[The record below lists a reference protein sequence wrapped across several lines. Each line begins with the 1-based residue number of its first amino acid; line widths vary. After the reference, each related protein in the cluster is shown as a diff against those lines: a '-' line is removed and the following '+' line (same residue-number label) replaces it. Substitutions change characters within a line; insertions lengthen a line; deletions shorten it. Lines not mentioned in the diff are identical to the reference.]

1 MPKLD
6 RDSVELRDVFDP
18 FSLDFERD
26 VDGEAPV
33 VEDGLA
39 LDLSPYLSP
48 GCRGVELSRGS
59 FAEVPAYFAGSRR
72 ASMHVKIAN

>member
-48 GCRGVELSRGS
+48 GCRAVERLVRRGAGVFGLSAARPYTCS
-59 FAEVPAYFAGSRR
+59 TR
-72 ASMHVKIAN
+72 

>member
-48 GCRGVELSRGS
+48 GCRRGCRAVERLVRRGAGVFGLSAARPYS
-59 FAEVPAYFAGSRR
+59 TR
-72 ASMHVKIAN
+72 

>member
-1 MPKLD
+1 M
-6 RDSVELRDVFDP
+6 FDP

-59 FAEVPAYFAGSRR
+59 FAEVPAYLG
-72 ASMHVKIAN
+72 